1 MALRKELAAC
11 WTVESGYP
19 LRDEMALWDS
29 RTTGKKVPL
38 CDGRYFLQVPY
49 EWSPGK
55 RLLDGLGI
63 AQKAEPVGV
72 SFSGSSLTGFGEGVC
87 SGGEKYNPWTPWD
100 LLSKDFLVSRS

>member
-29 RTTGKKVPL
+29 FTTGRSCHSVM
-38 CDGRYFLQVPY
+38 DGTFFEYPT
-49 EWSPGK
+49 SGH
-55 RLLDGLGI
+55 LLDDLGI

-72 SFSGSSLTGFGEGVC
+72 NFSGSSLTGFGEGVC
-87 SGGEKYNPWTPWD
+87 SGGEKAQGGHNP
-100 LLSKDFLVSRS
+100 